1 MQPSDAPY
9 KVLFHDR
16 GLVEETVRLV
26 APALAD
32 QLDFD
37 TATALDKEHLTIEG
51 RARLQD
57 RIVRV
62 DKKTGKLRNG
72 RRPYVLVLF
81 EFQSSVDADMVWR
94 MREYAYLAE
103 ASLRQT
109 GAVRAEG
116 AVPDMLPVVVH
127 NGEQP
132 WRASAAWG
140 GLLTGRGADGTA
152 GLPAPIP
159 IYATVDV
166 RSLAD
171 SSAVAGRLPP
181 GSRLAGLAGLETADA
196 KALPALLVEAFARHP
211 GPDAAGFRRGLHLR
225 VGAVLERVGAKHCLP
240 SLDECERMLA
250 GKRGENMTAML
261 DATMARWAEA
271 KVAEGLERGMAQ
283 GVERGMAQGVERGM
297 AQGVERGVAQ
307 GRLALLRRQA
317 EKRFGTDAAQRLSAL
332 LEGVTDT
339 PLLDDAGVRLM
350 ECDSGA
356 ELLAWLR
363 EIVPAGGNGAPGDG
377 RGRSSATAES

>member
-62 DKKTGKLRNG
+62 EKKTGKLRNG

-127 NGEQP
+127 NGERP

-140 GLLTGRGADGTA
+140 GLLTGPGADGTA

-171 SSAVAGRLPP
+171 RSAVAGRLPP
-181 GSRLAGLAGLETADA
+181 GSRLAALAGLETADA
-196 KALPALLVEAFARHP
+196 KALPALLVEAFSRHP

-283 GVERGMAQGVERGM
+283 GVERGL

-317 EKRFGTDAAQRLSAL
+317 EKRFGTDAAQRLSTL

>member
-1 MQPSDAPY
+1 MASMQPSDAPY

-62 DKKTGKLRNG
+62 EKKTGKLRNG

-171 SSAVAGRLPP
+171 SGAVAGRLPP

-283 GVERGMAQGVERGM
+283 GVERG
-297 AQGVERGVAQ
+297 VAQ

>member
-62 DKKTGKLRNG
+62 EKKTGKLRNG

-94 MREYAYLAE
+94 MREYAYLAG

-171 SSAVAGRLPP
+171 SSAVVGRLPP

-283 GVERGMAQGVERGM
+283 GVERGMAQGVERG
-297 AQGVERGVAQ
+297 VAQ